1 MPRNTSLC
9 LTLGLLLTASA
20 AGAHDLWLEPSSF
33 RPAQGEQVDV
43 RVRVGEHFQGDPVP
57 RSSSRIERF
66 AAMVPGDREL
76 ELPLK
81 GAEGADP
88 AGQAVLPVPGTWIL
102 VYDTNHA
109 RVELEADKFE
119 PYLREEGLE
128 AIIAL
133 RKQRGQSAARSREIY
148 SRCAKALVVVGKET
162 GGHDRV
168 LGLPLELVP
177 EASPAAL
184 PAGGELPVLLLYQG
198 KPLAGALVVAL
209 RKDQPTE
216 KVSARSGKDGRV
228 RLRLDRPG
236 DWLVKAVHMVP
247 APEAS
252 GADWESIWAS
262 LTFHMDGGTDGS

>member
-1 MPRNTSLC
+1 MFRNAPFRLVV
-9 LTLGLLLTASA
+9 LGLLLSASA
-20 AGAHDLWLEPSSF
+20 AGAHDVWLEPSSF
-33 RPAQGEQVDV
+33 RPAQGEPVAV

-57 RSSSRIERF
+57 RSSARIERF
-66 AAMVPGDREL
+66 AAVVPGEREL

-109 RVELEADKFE
+109 STTLEAEKLE

-133 RKQRGQSAARSREIY
+133 RAQRGQSKAAAREIY
-148 SRCAKALVVVGKET
+148 SRCAKSLVTVGAGKAT
-162 GGHDRV
+162 GHDRV

-184 PAGGELPVLLLYQG
+184 PAGGELPVLLLYRG
-198 KPLAGALVVAL
+198 EPLAGALVVAM
-209 RKDQPTE
+209 RRDQPME
-216 KVSARSGKDGRV
+216 KVSARTGKDGRV

-252 GADWESIWAS
+252 GADWESFWAS
-262 LTFHMDGGTDGS
+262 LTFHMDGN